1 MTLRTNYSK
10 QVINC
15 GIASRARFCA
25 ATGKNAFSARKLSQ
39 RAMAERTT
47 WQQRARRTS
56 GPSHYQFGDAT
67 RMVLSGPWRQ
77 RAGRTEGPA
86 HYQFG
91 DVTRMV
97 INWTFNLH
105 STATHQRR
113 HSRFSEMK

>member
-1 MTLRTNYSK
+1 
-10 QVINC
+10 
-15 GIASRARFCA
+15 
-25 ATGKNAFSARKLSQ
+25 
-39 RAMAERTT
+39 MAERTT

-97 INWTFNLH
+97 INWTFNRDSPEEAQH
-105 STATHQRR
+105 AEASTVITTELIHLCCAD
-113 HSRFSEMK
+113 